1 MEKKLHR
8 IPDQA
13 VFGGVASG
21 IAQYFQIDVVIVRV
35 LFVVM
40 LFLPLPPS
48 FGWTGIIY
56 IILWAVLPT
65 GPSESPVA
73 GNTSAFDSFMSKS
86 SDPASN
92 KKRSDQSILILG
104 GALIFFGALMLVDDL
119 PIWYQVKHY
128 FWPIVL
134 IIIGA
139 FLILRQRDKA
149 EADNNTTV
157 YPTTPPPTEPIDPDP
172 QPYTPFPSS
181 PSPSPSSSPAT
192 HFPEDP
198 EMKKSDTDDD
208 DQIIK
213 VN

>member
-21 IAQYFQIDVVIVRV
+21 IAQYFQIDVVIIRV

-40 LFLPLPPS
+40 LFLPVPPS
-48 FGWTGIIY
+48 FGWTGILY

-65 GPSESPVA
+65 GPSVPYDGTVS
-73 GNTSAFDSFMSKS
+73 FDSNPFKS
-86 SDPASN
+86 NDPATD
-92 KKRSDQSILILG
+92 KKRSDQTILILG
-104 GALIFFGALMLVDDL
+104 GVLVFFGAIMLLDDL
-119 PIWYQVKHY
+119 PIWYQAKRY

-134 IIIGA
+134 IGIGA
-139 FLILRQRDKA
+139 FLILRQRDKSH
-149 EADNNTTV
+149 ESNTTV
-157 YPTTPPPTEPIDPDP
+157 YPTTPPPIDPIEPTPVDPDP
-172 QPYTPFPSS
+172 QPYTPFTSSNPST
-181 PSPSPSSSPAT
+181 PT

-198 EMKKSDTDDD
+198 ESKKPGEDED

>member
-48 FGWTGIIY
+48 FGWTGILY

-65 GPSESPVA
+65 GPSVPY
-73 GNTSAFDSFMSKS
+73 DSTINVDNPFRS
-86 SDPASN
+86 SDPTSD
-92 KKRSDQSILILG
+92 KKRSDQTILILG
-104 GALIFFGALMLVDDL
+104 GVLIFFGAVMLVDHL
-119 PIWYQVKHY
+119 PIWYQIKHY
-128 FWPIVL
+128 FWPIAL
-134 IIIGA
+134 IGIGA

-149 EADNNTTV
+149 HESNTTV
-157 YPTTPPPTEPIDPDP
+157 YPTTPPPTEPIEPDP
-172 QPYTPFPSS
+172 QPYTPFS
-181 PSPSPSSSPAT
+181 PSTPPAT
-192 HFPEDP
+192 TSHFPEDP
-198 EMKKSDTDDD
+198 EAKKPGDEDD

>member
-73 GNTSAFDSFMSKS
+73 GASSSAFDSFMSKS

-92 KKRSDQSILILG
+92 KKRSEQSILILG

-149 EADNNTTV
+149 QEDNNTTV

-172 QPYTPFPSS
+172 QPYTPFSPTESS
-181 PSPSPSSSPAT
+181 TT

-198 EMKKSDTDDD
+198 GFKKPDGDDD
-208 DQIIK
+208 DQVIK

>member
-65 GPSESPVA
+65 GPVIDSST
-73 GNTSAFDSFMSKS
+73 TSFDTNASKPF
-86 SDPASN
+86 DPFGD
-92 KKRSDQSILILG
+92 KKRSDQTIMILG
-104 GALIFFGALMLVDDL
+104 GVLIFFGAVMLLDDL
-119 PIWYQVKHY
+119 PMWYQIKQY
-128 FWPIVL
+128 FWPVAL
-134 IIIGA
+134 IGIGA
-139 FLILRQRDKA
+139 FLILRQRDKTQ
-149 EADNNTTV
+149 ESNTTV
-157 YPTTPPPTEPIDPDP
+157 YPTTPPPTEPVDPEP
-172 QPYTPFPSS
+172 EPYTPFSASTPQA
-181 PSPSPSSSPAT
+181 PT

-198 EMKKSDTDDD
+198 EANKRGDDED

>member
-21 IAQYFQIDVVIVRV
+21 IAQYLQIDVVIVRV

-40 LFLPLPPS
+40 LLLPIPPS
-48 FGWTGIIY
+48 FGWTGILY

-65 GPSESPVA
+65 GPA
-73 GNTSAFDSFMSKS
+73 GEITGNAGFDFIPKS
-86 SDPASN
+86 TDPASD
-92 KKRSDQSILILG
+92 KKRSEQTVMILG
-104 GALIFFGALMLVDDL
+104 GVLVFFGVLMLVDHF
-119 PIWYQVKHY
+119 PIWFEIKRY
-128 FWPIVL
+128 FWPIAL
-134 IIIGA
+134 IAVGA

-149 EADNNTTV
+149 HEDHTTV
-157 YPTTPPPTEPIDPDP
+157 YPVTPPPTDPVAPVNPVDPDP
-172 QPYTPFPSS
+172 QPYTPFTGGT
-181 PSPSPSSSPAT
+181 AM

-198 EMKKSDTDDD
+198 EAKNPEDDD

>member
-21 IAQYFQIDVVIVRV
+21 IAQYFQIDVVIIRV

-48 FGWTGIIY
+48 FGSTGILY

-65 GPSESPVA
+65 GPSVQY
-73 GNTSAFDSFMSKS
+73 DSTINLDANPFKS
-86 SDPASN
+86 NDPAAD
-92 KKRSDQSILILG
+92 KKRSDQTIMILG
-104 GALIFFGALMLVDDL
+104 GVLIFFGAIMLVDDL
-119 PIWYQVKHY
+119 PIWYQIKSY
-128 FWPIVL
+128 FWPVAL
-134 IIIGA
+134 IAVGA
-139 FLILRQRDKA
+139 FLILRQRDKQQ
-149 EADNNTTV
+149 ENNATV
-157 YPTTPPPTEPIDPDP
+157 YPTTPPPADPIDPAPVDPDP
-172 QPYTPFPSS
+172 QPYTPFTTPNSS
-181 PSPSPSSSPAT
+181 A

-198 EMKKSDTDDD
+198 ENKKPGDEDD

>member
-21 IAQYFQIDVVIVRV
+21 IAQYFNIDVVIVRV

-65 GPSESPVA
+65 GPVTEHT
-73 GNTSAFDSFMSKS
+73 NFDTNSAKPFDPFG
-86 SDPASN
+86 D
-92 KKRSDQSILILG
+92 KKRSDQTIMILG
-104 GALIFFGALMLVDDL
+104 GVLIFFGAVMLLDDL
-119 PIWYQVKHY
+119 PMWYQIKQY
-128 FWPIVL
+128 FWPIAL
-134 IIIGA
+134 IGIGA
-139 FLILRQRDKA
+139 FLILRQRDKSQ
-149 EADNNTTV
+149 ENNTTV
-157 YPTTPPPTEPIDPDP
+157 YPTTPPVDPIDPIEPDP
-172 QPYTPFPSS
+172 QPYTPF
-181 PSPSPSSSPAT
+181 SSSTPDTTT

-198 EMKKSDTDDD
+198 GMKKPGEEDD
-208 DQIIK
+208 DQVIK

>member
-21 IAQYFQIDVVIVRV
+21 LAQYFQIDVVIIRV

-40 LFLPLPPS
+40 LLLPIPPS
-48 FGWTGIIY
+48 FGWTGILY

-65 GPSESPVA
+65 GPA
-73 GNTSAFDSFMSKS
+73 GEVTNTVSFDFTSKS
-86 SDPASN
+86 SDSPSD
-92 KKRSDQSILILG
+92 KKRSEQTIMILG
-104 GALIFFGALMLVDDL
+104 GVLIFFGALMLVDHF
-119 PIWYQVKHY
+119 PIWYQIKHY
-128 FWPIVL
+128 FWPIL
-134 IIIGA
+134 CIAAGA
-139 FLILRQRDKA
+139 FLILRQRDKDH
-149 EADNNTTV
+149 ENNATV
-157 YPTTPPPTEPIDPDP
+157 YPTTPPPAEPVSPSPIEPDP
-172 QPYTPFPSS
+172 QPYTPFTSETTGT
-181 PSPSPSSSPAT
+181 T

-198 EMKKSDTDDD
+198 ELKKPGEEDD

>member
-21 IAQYFQIDVVIVRV
+21 IAQYFQIDVVIIRV

-48 FGWTGIIY
+48 FGWTGILY

-65 GPSESPVA
+65 GPSVPYDSTINLDSNPF
-73 GNTSAFDSFMSKS
+73 TSGDSAV
-86 SDPASN
+86 D
-92 KKRSDQSILILG
+92 KKRSDQTIMILG
-104 GALIFFGALMLVDDL
+104 GVLIFFGALMLLDDL
-119 PIWYQVKHY
+119 PIWYRIKAY
-128 FWPIVL
+128 FWPVAL
-134 IIIGA
+134 IAIGA
-139 FLILRQRDKA
+139 FLILRQRDQQQ
-149 EADNNTTV
+149 ENNSTV
-157 YPTTPPPTEPIDPDP
+157 YPTTPPPTEPTDPAPIEPDP
-172 QPYTPFPSS
+172 QPYTPFSS
-181 PSPSPSSSPAT
+181 TENPT

-198 EMKKSDTDDD
+198 QNKKRDHDADD

>member
-21 IAQYFQIDVVIVRV
+21 LAQYFQIDVVIIRV

-40 LFLPLPPS
+40 LLLPIPPS
-48 FGWTGIIY
+48 FGWTGILY

-65 GPSESPVA
+65 GPA
-73 GNTSAFDSFMSKS
+73 GETTNTVSFDFMTKS
-86 SDPASN
+86 SDSSTD
-92 KKRSDQSILILG
+92 KKRSEQTIMILG
-104 GALIFFGALMLVDDL
+104 AVLIFFGAMMLVDHL
-119 PIWYQVKHY
+119 PFWYQIKRY
-128 FWPIVL
+128 FWPIL
-134 IIIGA
+134 CIAAGA

-149 EADNNTTV
+149 QENNTKV
-157 YPTTPPPTEPIDPDP
+157 YPTTPPAAEPETPSPVEPDP
-172 QPYTPFPSS
+172 EPYKPFTSQS
-181 PSPSPSSSPAT
+181 T
-192 HFPEDP
+192 VMHFPEDP
-198 EMKKSDTDDD
+198 EMKKPDEED